1 MVEQVIGKLPSES
14 KPYYVRNGEGERYLF
29 GTQVASV
36 VATTK
41 STGDLLEIV
50 QLSGGKGD
58 YFPSHKHE
66 QAHEGIVVL
75 DGRLEVE
82 VNGEKHLLTAG
93 DYCHIPAG
101 TVHAYWMQSHRTRFW
116 SFTVNGNVA
125 DLYSHIGEPY
135 DKFERPPVCIHP
147 FDSQSLANIPSS
159 IDIKFVESQP
169 VQHLP
174 QLVIGSTIPN
184 EPKPYVLESGEGV
197 HLLSG
202 DTVHSLLTTKEASD
216 GHFITL
222 VSEGPKGLPI
232 GEHAH
237 EFTNETFM
245 CLQGEMTLWVDG
257 EELHMVPGD
266 FAYVPAGTA
275 HRFRCDSHYTKF
287 LGVLTPG
294 DFEDFFRILGDVYE
308 HPIFPSEPAPYRFDR
323 VIKRIAELDLTLL
336 GKPPRPAD
344 SIEEVS

>member
-1 MVEQVIGKLPSES
+1 MVVRVVGKLPNEG

-41 STGDLLEIV
+41 STGDMLEIV

-82 VNGEKHLLTAG
+82 MNGEKHLLTTG
-93 DYCHIPAG
+93 DYVHIPAG
-101 TVHAYWMQSHRTRFW
+101 TIHAYRMQSHRTRFW
-116 SFTVNGNVA
+116 SFTINGSVA
-125 DLYSHIGEPY
+125 ELYSYIGEPY
-135 DKFERPPVCIHP
+135 DKFERPPVCKNP
-147 FDSQSLANIPSS
+147 LVPNNLTNIPND
-159 IDIKFVESQP
+159 IDIKFVEG
-169 VQHLP
+169 
-174 QLVIGSTIPN
+174 QLVNEFVQLVKGSSIPK
-184 EPKPYVLESGEGV
+184 EPKAYVLESGEGV

-202 DTVHSLLTTKEASD
+202 DTVHSLLTTKEATD
-216 GHFITL
+216 GHFIAL

-245 CLQGEMTLWVDG
+245 CLQGEMTLWVNG
-257 EELHMVPGD
+257 EELHLLPGD
-266 FAYVPAGTA
+266 FAYVPAKTA
-275 HRFRCDSHYTKF
+275 HRFRCDAHYTKF
-287 LGVLTPG
+287 LGVLTPAE
-294 DFEDFFRILGDVYE
+294 FEDFFRILGDEYE
-308 HPIFPSEPAPYRFDR
+308 HSIFPNEPAPYRFDR
-323 VIKRIAELDLTLL
+323 VIQRIQELDLTLL
-336 GKPPRPAD
+336 GKPPRP
-344 SIEEVS
+344 SEIEEVS

>member
-1 MVEQVIGKLPSES
+1 MVVQVVGKLPNEG

-41 STGDLLEIV
+41 STGDMLEIV

-58 YFPSHKHE
+58 YFPAHIHE
-66 QAHEGIVVL
+66 QAQEGIVVL

-82 VNGEKHLLTAG
+82 INGEKYLLTAG
-93 DYCHIPAG
+93 DYVHIPAG
-101 TVHAYWMQSHRTRFW
+101 TVHSYCMQSHRTRFW
-116 SFTVNGNVA
+116 SFTINGTVA
-125 DLYSHIGEPY
+125 ELYPLIGEPY
-135 DKFERPPVCIHP
+135 DKFERPPVCKNP
-147 FDSQSLANIPSS
+147 LDLDCLANIPSN
-159 IDIKFVESQP
+159 IDIKLIDRKQVSE
-169 VQHLP
+169 LA
-174 QLVIGSTIPN
+174 QLVKGCAIPKD
-184 EPKPYVLESGEGV
+184 PKPYVLESGEGV

-202 DTVHSLLTTKEASD
+202 DTVHSLLTTKEATD
-216 GHFITL
+216 GHFIAL

-257 EELHMVPGD
+257 EELHLLPGD
-266 FAYVPAGTA
+266 FAYVPAKTP
-275 HRFRCDSHYTKF
+275 HRFRCDAHYTKF

-294 DFEDFFRILGDVYE
+294 DFEDFFRILGDEYE

-323 VIKRIAELDLTLL
+323 VIQRIQEIDLTLL
-336 GKPPRPAD
+336 GKPPRPSD
-344 SIEEVS
+344 IEEVS